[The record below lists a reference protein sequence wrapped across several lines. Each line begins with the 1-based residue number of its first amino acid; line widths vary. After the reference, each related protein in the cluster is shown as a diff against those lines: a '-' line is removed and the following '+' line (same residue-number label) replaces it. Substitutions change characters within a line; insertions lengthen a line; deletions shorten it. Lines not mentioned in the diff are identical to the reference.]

1 MKYFLI
7 GAGTFALIFVVMFGL
22 AEIFTMMS
30 LSKETI
36 QLIFFILAL
45 SFIAKPF
52 GELTVSVF
60 KLNK

>member
-1 MKYFLI
+1 MKHFLLGI
-7 GAGTFALIFVVMFGL
+7 GTFALIFVVMFGL
-22 AEIFTMMS
+22 VELFETLQI
-30 LSKETI
+30 SKEATHI
-36 QLIFFILAL
+36 IFMVLAL